1 MNIIKT
7 LALAAVI
14 AMLAACNKPATE
26 EAAVEAPAA
35 EAAIEAAEPGRTVA
49 LECADVANFAMMIAH
64 NAVNHGPK

>member
-26 EAAVEAPAA
+26 EAAVVEEVPAA
-35 EAAIEAAEPGRTVA
+35 EAVIEATPAAPMEAAPMEAAPMETA
-49 LECADVANFAMMIAH
+49 PPATA
-64 NAVNHGPK
+64 P

>member
-26 EAAVEAPAA
+26 EAVVEEETAPEVEA
-35 EAAIEAAEPGRTVA
+35 EATETKTE
-49 LECADVANFAMMIAH
+49 E
-64 NAVNHGPK
+64 